1 MVRSPTSAPQPRD
14 PEATRTAILQA
25 AQRLFAQKGFADTA
39 ISEIAR
45 EAGVTQSL
53 IHHHFGAKSDLW
65 KAVRQH
71 FTEQFTAAQLHHLS
85 EPQAQQGEQLLRRM
99 AMERF
104 RFMKAHPDIL
114 RMFTWRTLEGNDV
127 LTEQD
132 CRDLDGFRQS
142 IAALQRSGVIRV
154 DVKPEYI
161 MIGLNGLLMHWLQ
174 SRHLLISWLK
184 REEELERMDE
194 EYLEGALKLFFEGL
208 VAR

>member
-71 FTEQFTAAQLHHLS
+71 FTEQFTAAQLNHLS
-85 EPQAQQGEQLLRRM
+85 EPPAQQGEQLLRRL

-114 RMFTWRTLEGNDV
+114 RMFTWRTLEGGNV

-132 CRDLDGFRQS
+132 CRELEGFRQS
-142 IAALQRSGVIRV
+142 VTALQRSGIIRA

-174 SRHLLISWLK
+174 GRHLLACWLQ
-184 REEELERMDE
+184 REQELDQLDE

-208 VAR
+208 LPR